1 MEIIWRKNEQRE
13 KWNNERKK
21 RTAEERWR
29 GGGSEEKSEEL
40 LARDKKQGKGRKAGN
55 EKASIIDD
63 KEWTLRSW
71 RNREFSLPL
80 SLLCHVGNV
89 RGIKGN
95 NDVKAFLSCVLQPQ
109 PYSLSPTA
117 NQRLSTPIPDSYVF
131 TPSYLE
137 LFMS

>member
-1 MEIIWRKNEQRE
+1 MNKEKNEIM
-13 KWNNERKK
+13 KERKGLQKKDEEEEEEVK
-21 RTAEERWR
+21 RKGRNCWQETRE
-29 GGGSEEKSEEL
+29 GK
-40 LARDKKQGKGRKAGN
+40 KGRKWK
-55 EKASIIDD
+55 KASIIDD

-71 RNREFSLPL
+71 RNIEFSLPL

-89 RGIKGN
+89 RGIKRN

-131 TPSYLE
+131 TPSYLH